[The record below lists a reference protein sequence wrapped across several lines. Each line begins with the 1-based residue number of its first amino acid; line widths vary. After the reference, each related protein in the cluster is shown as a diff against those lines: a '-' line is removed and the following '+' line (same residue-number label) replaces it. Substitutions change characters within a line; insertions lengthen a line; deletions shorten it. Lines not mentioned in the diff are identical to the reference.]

1 MMNYY
6 DLSIPLRSLLILGL
20 FVEVCIGGYLLPIMF
35 RKKKNSAKFFV
46 LLGMFL
52 SGILLIIYT
61 AEARS
66 RLRDLAVPELS
77 DWLCKQPV
85 LFPLCVFLLILI
97 SLVLLIVKEYRFR
110 KNTITRSSIKQGVD
124 KLSSGLCFYQ
134 KGGRVVLA
142 NKCMSDLCFA
152 IVGRDLQNAELFW
165 EILSGGEVNENVQ
178 RLSYGSRPNFRLP
191 DGNVWTFAC
200 EELDDIYQLT
210 AANTTQ
216 IQSVTDE
223 LKEKNIELATLNL
236 RLRKHGENVDE
247 LTRSKER
254 LETKARIHSELGQV
268 LLSTR
273 RFLLDEQGGQQP
285 PLQMWQRNISMLR
298 KEAELKEEE
307 QPLDMLTRIAAA
319 TGIIVERNG
328 ELPSDVD
335 VQKLF
340 VQASAEAL
348 TNAVS
353 HAQAKKLF
361 IELEENANSF
371 TVCFRN
377 DGDVPNGEI
386 TEGGGL
392 GSLRKKIE
400 SEGGTMTVKAEPEF
414 SLIVTIPKERGDNL

>member
-1 MMNYY
+1 
-6 DLSIPLRSLLILGL
+6 
-20 FVEVCIGGYLLPIMF
+20 
-35 RKKKNSAKFFV
+35 
-46 LLGMFL
+46 
-52 SGILLIIYT
+52 
-61 AEARS
+61 
-66 RLRDLAVPELS
+66 
-77 DWLCKQPV
+77 
-85 LFPLCVFLLILI
+85 
-97 SLVLLIVKEYRFR
+97 
-110 KNTITRSSIKQGVD
+110 
-124 KLSSGLCFYQ
+124 
-134 KGGRVVLA
+134 
-142 NKCMSDLCFA
+142 
-152 IVGRDLQNAELFW
+152 
-165 EILSGGEVNENVQ
+165 
-178 RLSYGSRPNFRLP
+178 
-191 DGNVWTFAC
+191 
-200 EELDDIYQLT
+200 
-210 AANTTQ
+210 
-216 IQSVTDE
+216 
-223 LKEKNIELATLNL
+223 
-236 RLRKHGENVDE
+236 
-247 LTRSKER
+247 
-254 LETKARIHSELGQV
+254 LGQV